1 MKKYKLL
8 ALIFFF
14 FLFLKSFAFA
24 QEISFIAKNLEVTDP
39 EAVLGDIVSETEQGL
54 FRSTVPYDNNMIG
67 VVGEKP
73 IIVFGRPSPTTLE
86 IVYLGETLIRANNLN
101 GEIRK
106 GDFLTSSEIPGTA
119 KKATESGFIIGRALE
134 NLNQEEGIIKASINV
149 QYYQKD
155 LIDYDLG
162 TPSSA
167 ILGQIWAQMGRP
179 ENFPEV
185 LRYIFAI
192 ILGGGSF
199 LIGFFAFIKS
209 LRKGIEAIGRN
220 PMAKKNIYAAMAL
233 SFAGVL
239 VLVLAGLGLALFVIL
254 Y

>member
-1 MKKYKLL
+1 MKKYKLP

-14 FLFLKSFAFA
+14 FLFLKAFAFA
-24 QEISFIAKNLEVTDP
+24 QEISFIAKNLEVADN
-39 EAVLGDIVSETEQGL
+39 EAVLGDIISETEQGL
-54 FRSTVPYDNNMIG
+54 FRSTVPYDSNMIG
-67 VVGEKP
+67 VVGESP

-101 GEIRK
+101 GEIRR
-106 GDFLTSSEIPGTA
+106 GDFITSSEIPGVA

-134 NLNQEEGIIKASINV
+134 GLNQEEGLIKASINI

-155 LIDYDLG
+155 LQYDG
-162 TPSSA
+162 TPSGA
-167 ILGQIWAQMGRP
+167 ILGQIWAQIGKP

-185 LRYIFAI
+185 LRYILAI

-199 LIGFFAFIKS
+199 LIGFFAFVKS

-220 PMAKKNIYAAMAL
+220 PMAKKNIYAAMTL
-233 SFAGVL
+233 SFAGIL